1 MNDIFDNKILC
12 GKCNIQMEPINVQKN
27 GVVLRAVLCSKCG
40 SKIIHPKDEQEY
52 SDFVNLR
59 NKEFNVKM
67 RFVGNSYAVS
77 IPREIVNFIKE
88 QEKIM
93 DDMVRLCLEDFGR
106 VRIDFGSG
114 NHNIK
119 NNHFQD
125 NNHVHDI
132 NHVNEKSNKLK

>member
-12 GKCNIQMEPINVQKN
+12 GKCNIQMEPINIQKN
-27 GVVLRAVLCSKCG
+27 GVVLRVVLCSKCG
-40 SKIIHPKDEQEY
+40 SKIIHPKDEQVY
-52 SDFVNLR
+52 NDFVNLR
-59 NKEFNVKM
+59 NKEFSVKM

-77 IPREIVNFIKE
+77 IPREIVNFIKD

-106 VRIDFGSG
+106 VRIDFGSV
-114 NHNIK
+114 NPNLK

-125 NNHVHDI
+125 NNHVNDKI
-132 NHVNEKSNKLK
+132 NKLK

>member
-12 GKCNIQMEPINVQKN
+12 GKCNVQMEPINVQKN
-27 GVVLRAVLCSKCG
+27 GVVLRAVSCPKCS

-52 SDFVNLR
+52 NDFVNLR
-59 NKEFNVKM
+59 KKEFNVKM

-106 VRIDFGSG
+106 VRIEFGPG

-125 NNHVHDI
+125 NNHV
-132 NHVNEKSNKLK
+132 SKLKE